1 MDMIRKSETEI
12 ESFLRKT
19 KSTLNARMRCNEL
32 CDFFKIDIL
41 HKTIHFNNSLR

>member
-32 CDFFKIDIL
+32 CEFLKLIYCIKLDIL
-41 HKTIHFNNSLR
+41 ITL